1 MFQNFLPAH
10 LQCIMEVSCD
20 VSKGAALICQLNGMQ
35 CSINSGLKLALMH
48 KHFWDRFF
56 SKKNWKEMC
65 KGIICYDCVK
75 DVPGTFLLLEYS
87 G

>member
-48 KHFWDRFF
+48 KHF
-56 SKKNWKEMC
+56 
-65 KGIICYDCVK
+65 
-75 DVPGTFLLLEYS
+75 
-87 G
+87 